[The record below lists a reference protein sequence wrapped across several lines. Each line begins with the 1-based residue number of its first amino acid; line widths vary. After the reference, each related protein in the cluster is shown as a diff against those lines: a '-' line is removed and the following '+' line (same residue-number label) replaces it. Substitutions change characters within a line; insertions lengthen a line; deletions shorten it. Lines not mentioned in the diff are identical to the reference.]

1 MKLVIQRVKEA
12 SVEIGGEIVGQI
24 GNGCAVLI
32 GVGQGDTKDEADY
45 LADRLLG
52 MRIFEDENGKMNRS
66 IQDIGGEI
74 LVVSQF
80 TLYADAIGGRRPSFT
95 SAAAPN
101 IAETLYDYFVGLL
114 KQNSKLTV
122 KTGKFGADM
131 LVRIANDGPVTILID
146 TADRKKNIK

>member
-1 MKLVIQRVKEA
+1 MGMDQRRHRRETRIRGDIFMKLVIQRVKEA

-66 IQDIGGEI
+66 IQDIGAF
-74 LVVSQF
+74 L
-80 TLYADAIGGRRPSFT
+80 
-95 SAAAPN
+95 
-101 IAETLYDYFVGLL
+101 
-114 KQNSKLTV
+114 
-122 KTGKFGADM
+122 
-131 LVRIANDGPVTILID
+131 
-146 TADRKKNIK
+146 